1 MANNEKIETLF
12 RAALDATP
20 REREQSSDLST
31 GFEPAD
37 NTWEIIVK
45 YNGSLAPL
53 QEKYPDIVLSELLN
67 NYGIL
72 RVPEEIIDAVAEESY
87 ITYVEKPKRLFFESY
102 EGNRASCVTTLQ
114 ARYPF
119 LTGKDVLIGIVD
131 SGIDYAHPDFIISQ
145 SDNLGLITPG
155 GENMDNQ
162 PSDQISRIELLWD
175 QTISPNSSPDFA
187 SPEGY
192 PLGTYFTNE
201 TINRALAATDTTSRF
216 MICPSQDLSGHGTHV
231 TGIVAGNGRV
241 GGPAYRGV
249 AYESPLLVVKL
260 GAPTPTGFP
269 NTAQLMMAVD
279 FCVRESLK
287 RNIPLAINLSF
298 GNTYGSHS
306 GASLLETYLDSVSQL
321 GRIAIVVGSGN
332 EGASAGHTGGL
343 LNPTTP
349 ASVEFTISDYTP
361 TLNIQLWKNFWDE
374 FAVTLIP
381 PTGPGITLPS
391 SFGAWRFPLGETELY
406 SYNGMPTPYSPLQ
419 EVYLDLLPRDT
430 YLTAGVWTIR
440 LTPQIIRSGEW
451 DMWMP
456 SSAIRNEATA
466 FLLPTPE
473 TTLTIPSTSFR
484 TISVGAYDSRQ
495 NIPASFSGRGFTR
508 SDSIKKPE
516 LVAPGVDIIS
526 CAPGGGYESRTG
538 TSMATPFVTGSAALL
553 MQWGIVE
560 GNDLFLYGEKLKAY
574 LINGTEKFSGITL
587 YPNPQVGW
595 GSLCVRNSLPS

>member
-1 MANNEKIETLF
+1 MANSQKIETLF

-20 REREQSSDLST
+20 KEREQSSDLST
-31 GFEPAD
+31 GFENID

-45 YNGSLAPL
+45 YNQTLAPL
-53 QEKYPDIVLSELLN
+53 REKYPDITIVELLN

-72 RVPEEIIDAVAEESY
+72 RIPEESVNSIAEEPF

-114 ARYPF
+114 ARYPS
-119 LTGKDVLIGIVD
+119 LTGKGVWIGIID
-131 SGIDYAHPDFIISQ
+131 SGIDYAHPDFIESG
-145 SDNLGLITPG
+145 N
-155 GENMDNQ
+155 
-162 PSDQISRIELLWD
+162 SRILSLWD
-175 QTISPNSSPDFA
+175 QTISPETSPDFS

-192 PLGTYFTNE
+192 PFGTLFTNE
-201 TINRALAATDTTSRF
+201 TINQAISAPDITSRF

-231 TGIVAGNGRV
+231 AGIAAGNGQ
-241 GGPAYRGV
+241 ASNATNRGV
-249 AYESPLLVVKL
+249 AYDSSLLVVKL
-260 GAPTPTGFP
+260 GAPSPTGFP

-279 FCVRESLK
+279 FCVRKSLSE
-287 RNIPLAINLSF
+287 NTPLAINLSF

-321 GRIAIVVGSGN
+321 GRISIVVGSGN
-332 EGASAGHTGGL
+332 EGAAAGHTGGIIRDTV
-343 LNPTTP
+343 PTL
-349 ASVEFTISDYTP
+349 VEFTISDYTP
-361 TLNIQLWKNFWDE
+361 TLNIQLWKNYWDE
-374 FAVTLIP
+374 FSVTLIP
-381 PTGPGITLPS
+381 PTGGGITLPS
-391 SFGAWRFPLGETELY
+391 AFGAWRFPLGETELY

-440 LTPQIIRSGEW
+440 LTPQLIRSGEW

-456 SSAIRNEATA
+456 SSSIRSEATA

-473 TTLTIPSTSFR
+473 TTLTIPSTSSR

-495 NIPASFSGRGFTR
+495 RNPASFSGRGFTR
-508 SDSIKKPE
+508 GNSIKKPE

-553 MQWGIVE
+553 MQWGMIE
-560 GNDLFLYGEKLKAY
+560 GNDTFLYGEKLKAY
-574 LINGTEKFSGITL
+574 LIQGTRKFPGITT
-587 YPNPQVGW
+587 YPDPQVGW
-595 GSLCVRNSLPS
+595 GSLCVGNSLPTL